1 MQPETSSGSVKTISL
16 DRGEVISRLENMA
29 LRLIAEKP
37 EVAEVRLFGSL
48 ARGDQTGTSDADVL
62 VVLHSASSQDPH
74 RRALAYLPYFDME
87 RGVDLLVLT
96 RAELDQRLVDQD
108 RLILRILDESQSLAE
123 NNPQQRS
130 IRLV

>member
-16 DRGEVISRLENMA
+16 DRGEVISRLEKMA

-37 EVAEVRLFGSL
+37 VVAEVRLFGSL

-62 VVLHSASSQDPH
+62 VVLHSADSQDPH
-74 RRALAYLPYFDME
+74 RRTLAYLPYFDME

-96 RAELDQRLVDQD
+96 RAELEQRLADQD
-108 RLILRILDESQSLAE
+108 GFIQIVLGESQVISRGKLNE
-123 NNPQQRS
+123 T
-130 IRLV
+130 